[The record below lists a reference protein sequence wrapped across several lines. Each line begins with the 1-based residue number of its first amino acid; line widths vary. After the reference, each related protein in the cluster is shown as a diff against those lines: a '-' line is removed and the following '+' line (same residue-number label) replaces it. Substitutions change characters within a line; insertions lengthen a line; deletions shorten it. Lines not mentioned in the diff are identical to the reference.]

1 MTNRTVRVETSDR
14 LLRRA
19 LVAQLRQ
26 EPAFVLLESSDT
38 RNGSDIVVSTT
49 SDCPS
54 DRCKELAAK
63 GTQVVVLAAIPRSEE
78 RARYQLAGARAY
90 IPMTAD
96 GPLLLKE
103 IREAV
108 S

>member
-1 MTNRTVRVETSDR
+1 MASRTVRVETSDR

-26 EPAFVLLESSDT
+26 EPAFVLLESSD
-38 RNGSDIVVSTT
+38 NGHGSDIVVSTT
-49 SDCPS
+49 TDCPS
-54 DRCKELAAK
+54 DRCKELVAT
-63 GTQVVVLAAIPRSEE
+63 GTRVVVLAAIPRSEE

-96 GPLLLKE
+96 GLSLLKE
-103 IREAV
+103 IRAAA